1 MRGMDRIRSGVIAAV
16 AMVAV
21 AAPAGAQDIES
32 VCGALGGEH
41 GEWAE
46 FKMEGPSAAQVSKIK
61 VALVDRGDPQEMW
74 FELSAET
81 VQGPQI
87 VQLQVPGFPF
97 GASDVKA
104 GIVQAMT
111 MPPMLMPDQMLS
123 MMQQQMQ
130 SNPMFDITKQCRASE
145 IVGEESVSVPAG
157 EMKAWRIKG
166 ADGRESWVTG
176 DVPFGVVK
184 GSGGA
189 TGADTMILTAYG
201 TDATSSIT
209 GDPQPMPA
217 MPGMPPQD

>member
-1 MRGMDRIRSGVIAAV
+1 MIAAV
-16 AMVAV
+16 MLAAVAV
-21 AAPAGAQDIES
+21 PAGAQDIES
-32 VCGALGGEH
+32 VCGALGGSH

-46 FKMEGPSAAQVSKIK
+46 FTMEGPSAAQVSKIR
-61 VALVDRGDPQEMW
+61 VALVDRGNPQELW
-74 FELSAET
+74 FELSAQT

-123 MMQQQMQ
+123 MMQQEMQ
-130 SNPMFDITKQCRASE
+130 SNPMFDIAKQCRASE
-145 IVGEESVSVPAG
+145 IMGEESVSVPAG
-157 EMKAWRIKG
+157 EMSVWHLKG
-166 ADGRESWVTG
+166 ADGRESWVTAE
-176 DVPFGVVK
+176 VPFGVVK
-184 GSGGA
+184 GSGGP
-189 TGADTMILTAYG
+189 TGADTMLLTAYG

-209 GDPQPMPA
+209 GEPQAMPA